1 MAFPAWFGK
10 ISKMLLHSIDKIKFK
25 GKIIAIDGPAG
36 SGKSTTA
43 KLVAERLSY
52 VYLDT
57 GAMYRALT
65 YMAIKKNVPASDA
78 VYLSSLARELP
89 LKFEPSDGKNKVF
102 IGDEE
107 VTSQIR
113 TPQITSMVSEVA
125 AHAEVRK
132 AMVEKQK
139 AIGKNG
145 SIVAEGRDTTTVVFP
160 YADLKIYMDATV
172 TERARRR
179 VLDMTG
185 MGINTDIEEQVQ
197 EINRRDG
204 LDTHRKHSPLKRAED
219 AVVIDTTNL
228 TIENQVN
235 RVVELLHELVNAK

>member
-1 MAFPAWFGK
+1 MTQG
-10 ISKMLLHSIDKIKFK
+10 SIDINKLK

-43 KLVAERLSY
+43 KLVAERLGY

-65 YMAIKKNVPASDA
+65 YEAIKRIIPPSDSSA
-78 VYLSSLARELP
+78 LSAMAQAMP
-89 LKFEPSDGKNKVF
+89 LRFEPSIGKNRVF
-102 IGDEE
+102 IGAEE

-113 TPQITSMVSEVA
+113 TPEITRLVSEIS
-125 AHAEVRK
+125 AHKDVRQ

-139 AIGKNG
+139 TIGKNG

-185 MGINTDIEEQVQ
+185 MGIKTTIEGQVS

-204 LDTHRKHSPLKRAED
+204 LDSGRKHSPLKRADD

-228 TIENQVN
+228 TIEDQVS
-235 RVVELLHELVNAK
+235 RVIELLYELVNAK